1 MRVFLY
7 IYVYIYTVHNL
18 WGQALPQTDKH
29 CAPHFSILFPQTII
43 IYITYIVRL
52 GHALLQGDWPWV
64 TRQTQYPVLQYWE
77 SACTYI
83 ITYVGFSSTHR
94 HDICR
99 LYNSLITCLSH
110 RPRFFFHSFAIY
122 FMTNLLK
129 SSNFMLN
136 WPYFI

>member
-1 MRVFLY
+1 MCVCFYIYMCIYTPYTINEVKHFHKLISTVLPTFLY
-7 IYVYIYTVHNL
+7 FSPNHYNIHHIYRTT
-18 WGQALPQTDKH
+18 G
-29 CAPHFSILFPQTII
+29 S
-43 IYITYIVRL
+43 
-52 GHALLQGDWPWV
+52 LLQGDWPWV

-110 RPRFFFHSFAIY
+110 WPRFFFHSFAIY
-122 FMTNLLK
+122 FMTNLLR
-129 SSNFMLN
+129 SSNFVLN

>member
-1 MRVFLY
+1 MCVCFY
-7 IYVYIYTVHNL
+7 IYMCIYTPYTINEVKHF
-18 WGQALPQTDKH
+18 ALCSP
-29 CAPHFSILFPQTII
+29 LFYTVPPNHYNIHH
-43 IYITYIVRL
+43 IYRTT
-52 GHALLQGDWPWV
+52 GSLLQGDWPWV

-129 SSNFMLN
+129 SSNFVLN